1 MDEQSASYETKD
13 ESLKSDPDFVRFWLD
28 AIEAAGKEEKDW
40 RDDAD
45 KVLEIYRGEDKG
57 ETEFNI
63 VYSNVETLLPAIY
76 NSTPVPDVRRRYG
89 DKDKHAKTVADILER
104 SISYSL
110 DSYDFDNTMRNVLFD
125 SAIQGRGVAR
135 VRYIPTMD
143 EAGQVTYEEATCEY
157 VPWKHFRHGAARVWD
172 EVPWIAFEH
181 FLSRDQLRKLNPEL
195 AESVQLD
202 CSTRGEEAPDTQKS
216 DIFKRARVWEI
227 WDKESGEVIF
237 IATGYAE
244 EALSRQ
250 ADPLG
255 LTGFYPIPRPIQPI
269 LTPGKL
275 CPVTPYTAYK
285 TLAEELNSI
294 TLRIRKLVRQIKV
307 KAGYATAGA
316 DLDRLAQADDGELVP
331 LQNLE
336 MIAAGGGDIN
346 KLLAWWPIEP
356 QVKALAQLY
365 VQREQIKQTIY
376 EVTGISDIVR
386 GQSAASETAT
396 AQQIKAQWGS
406 LRIQRLQADVQR
418 FARDL
423 FRLKA
428 EIFATKFDIQR
439 LAQITGVPVLPMQQ
453 IQQAQ
458 AMVAQAQQ
466 MQQPIPPEMEEVLK
480 AAPLEAIEPLMR
492 SDLLRSYKIDVE
504 SDSTIRAD
512 LTRNQEQMQFFV
524 QGTAQYMTAAMGAV
538 QAGMPIEPLVE
549 IYSAFARNFK
559 LGKQAEDALDRLAED
574 ARKPKPPKPDPEM
587 EKAKMQAELE
597 KAKLQS
603 QQQLEGA
610 KLQGQQAIEQAKLQG
625 QMQLEGAK
633 LEMEREK
640 MAVQMQ
646 LEQAKMQ
653 TQTALQIEKQQG
665 EMALKQEAQKEG
677 LGLKRQVE
685 IAKIRAARLPA
696 KSLEEPDDSEPEVSD
711 DMLAKPIDSELEDI
725 KSGMEQLGGLMAQLG
740 QMLSDV
746 QAKLD
751 APRSVVYGPDGRVA
765 GVQVG
770 SQMRTVKRDR
780 AGRVSTL
787 Q

>member
-13 ESLKSDPDFVRFWLD
+13 EALKGDPDFVRFWLD
-28 AIEAAGKEEKDW
+28 AIDASGKEEKDW

-45 KVLEIYRGEDKG
+45 NVLKIYRGEDEG

-89 DKDKHAKTVADILER
+89 DKDKVAKVVADILER

-125 SAIQGRGVAR
+125 SAVPGRGVAR
-135 VRYIPTMD
+135 VRYIPTMSD
-143 EAGQVTYEEATCEY
+143 DGKTVTYEEATCEY
-157 VPWKHFRHGAARVWD
+157 VPWKHFRHGAARTWE

-181 FLSRDQLRKLNPEL
+181 FLSRDQLRRLNEEL
-195 AESVQLD
+195 AEKVQLD

-227 WDKESGEVIF
+227 WDKESQEVIF

-269 LTPGKL
+269 STPGKL
-275 CPVTPYTAYK
+275 CPVTPYTAYR

-316 DLDRLAQADDGELVP
+316 DMDQLAKADDGELVP

-428 EIFATKFDIQR
+428 EIFATKFDKMR
-439 LAQITGVPVLPMQQ
+439 LSKITGVPLLPIEQ

-458 AMVAQAQQ
+458 QIAAQAQQ
-466 MQQPIPPEMEEVLK
+466 AGQPVPPEIEEAAK
-480 AAPLEAIEPLMR
+480 AAPLKEVEALME
-492 SDLLRSYKIDVE
+492 SDLLRSYKVDVE

-512 LTRNQEQMQFFV
+512 LTRNQEQMTFFV
-524 QGTAQYMTAAMGAV
+524 QGTAQYMQAAMGAV
-538 QAGMPIEPLVE
+538 QAGMEPEPLIE

-559 LGKQAEDALDRLAED
+559 LGKQAEDALDRMGEK
-574 ARKPKPPKPDPEM
+574 ARQPKQPQPPKPDPEM
-587 EKAKMQAELE
+587 EKVKGE
-597 KAKLQS
+597 
-603 QQQLEGA
+603 
-610 KLQGQQAIEQAKLQG
+610 
-625 QMQLEGAK
+625 MQLKQAD
-633 LEMEREK
+633 M
-640 MAVQMQ
+640 QMKAQ
-646 LEQAKMQ
+646 ADQAKMQ
-653 TQTALQIEKQQG
+653 LDAQAKERDAALAGQKMQADMEMAARKFEFEAQLAQQKLAQEFQLKQIELD
-665 EMALKQEAQKEG
+665 ANLA
-677 LGLKRQVE
+677 LKRQE
-685 IAKIRAARLPA
+685 AEQNMALARETAGAKFALEKESSDRRADLEAKTAKAKAR
-696 KSLEEPDDSEPEVSD
+696 
-711 DMLAKPIDSELEDI
+711 
-725 KSGMEQLGGLMAQLG
+725 GN
-740 QMLSDV
+740 
-746 QAKLD
+746 
-751 APRSVVYGPDGRVA
+751 
-765 GVQVG
+765 
-770 SQMRTVKRDR
+770 
-780 AGRVSTL
+780 
-787 Q
+787 